1 MFEQTTNTLNKPKEN
16 ANTYLDFGSPEEYL
30 EVRKGKFLFGFFKR
44 WFEMRA
50 IDKCLKDLPDVH
62 SVCDIPC
69 GPGTLFPYWH
79 KKGYKLVGADL
90 SDRMIEAAGNIFKHL
105 NLEGRV
111 IKCNAFTLKN
121 SLKED
126 EVDLIASVRFF
137 YYFKRDKRI
146 ELLKTMGEVSRK
158 YLLVQYK
165 TTETR
170 KGKQRFK
177 KVSSSDLPSFIQLCS
192 SEEILEELRL
202 ACLDCL
208 KIVPI
213 SQASERVFVM
223 AANRK

>member
-1 MFEQTTNTLNKPKEN
+1 VFEQTINTSNKPKE
-16 ANTYLDFGSPEEYL
+16 YLDFGSPEEYL
-30 EVRKGKFLFGFFKR
+30 EVRKGKFVFGLFRR
-44 WFEMRA
+44 WFELRA
-50 IDKCLKDLPDVH
+50 IDKCLKDLPDIH
-62 SVCDIPC
+62 GVCDIPC

-79 KKGYKLVGADL
+79 KKGYKVVGADA
-90 SDRMIEAAGNIFKHL
+90 SDRMTEAAGNVFKRL
-105 NLEGRV
+105 NLEGR
-111 IKCNAFTLKN
+111 IMKCNAFTLKN

-137 YYFKRDKRI
+137 YYFKRDERI

-165 TTETR
+165 TMETK

-177 KVSSSDLPSFIQLCS
+177 EVSSSNHPSPIQLCS

-202 ACLDCL
+202 ASLDCI

-213 SQASERVFVM
+213 SQASERVFVG

>member
-1 MFEQTTNTLNKPKEN
+1 MSEQTMNTPNKPEEY
-16 ANTYLDFGSPEEYL
+16 TDRYLDFGSPEEYL
-30 EVRKGKFLFGFFKR
+30 GVRKGKFVFGFFRR

-50 IDKCLKDLPDVH
+50 IDKCLKDLPDIH

-69 GPGTLFPYWH
+69 GAGTLFPYWH
-79 KKGYKLVGADL
+79 KRGYKVIGADL
-90 SDRMIEAAGNIFKHL
+90 SDRMIEAAGNMFRHL
-105 NLEGRV
+105 NLEGGV
-111 IKCNAFTLKN
+111 FKCNAFNLKN

-146 ELLKTMGEVSRK
+146 ELLKAMGEVSRK

-170 KGKQRFK
+170 KGRQRFK
-177 KVSSSDLPSFIQLCS
+177 KISSSDLPPIAQLCS
-192 SEEILEELRL
+192 SEEILEELNL
-202 ACLDCL
+202 ACLDCIKL
-208 KIVPI
+208 VPI
-213 SQASERVFVM
+213 SQASERVFVG

>member
-1 MFEQTTNTLNKPKEN
+1 MSEQTINTPNKPEEY
-16 ANTYLDFGSPEEYL
+16 ANEYLDFGRPEEYL
-30 EVRKGKFLFGFFKR
+30 EVRRGKFVLGFFRR
-44 WFEMRA
+44 WFEMKA
-50 IDKCLKDLPDVH
+50 IDKCLKGLPDIH

-69 GPGTLFPYWH
+69 GAGTLFPYWY
-79 KKGYKLVGADL
+79 KRGYKVLGADL
-90 SDRMIEAAGNIFKHL
+90 SDRMIEAAGNRLKHL
-105 NLEGRV
+105 NLEGKV
-111 IKCNAFTLKN
+111 LKCNAFTLKN

-146 ELLKTMGEVSRK
+146 ELLKTMGGISRK

-170 KGKQRFK
+170 KGRQRSK
-177 KVSSSDLPSFIQLCS
+177 KVSSSNLPPIIELCS
-192 SEEILEELRL
+192 SEEILEELNL
-202 ACLDCL
+202 AGLDCI

-213 SQASERVFVM
+213 SQASERVFVG